1 MSKNNV
7 IELFIAKSLG
17 KDFHRQNI
25 LFNLKK
31 YNILIINF
39 PAIYNSLVSFIIE
52 QTLIYHRLTFVIF
65 VVRFNIERRT
75 SILCYF

>member
-39 PAIYNSLVSFIIE
+39 PSIYNSLVFYCEMSGE
-52 QTLIYHRLTFVIF
+52 QNKSKKSQT
-65 VVRFNIERRT
+65 
-75 SILCYF
+75 

>member
-31 YNILIINF
+31 YNILIKISYDIGF
-39 PAIYNSLVSFIIE
+39 GKLF
-52 QTLIYHRLTFVIF
+52 
-65 VVRFNIERRT
+65 
-75 SILCYF
+75 

>member
-7 IELFIAKSLG
+7 IELFIANSLG
-17 KDFHRQNI
+17 KDFHRQ
-25 LFNLKK
+25 

-39 PAIYNSLVSFIIE
+39 PSIYNSLVSFIIE